1 MQRIL
6 TTNYPFQRRN
16 GTLVRLSI
24 STRSFIKKN
33 ELFATFQPKTTIR
46 FFSSSDHQY
55 IKDDWHNESYFSKL
69 RRNAILLRGKMTEQ
83 RSLSLPIPKPIAKLY
98 HSLDHKFK
106 PLSPPATGLFFD
118 ESLERAPPVGF
129 SYQLYKFLNFFKIN
143 YPIIEDDHTHIKTL
157 ILPYT
162 LSNLAGHGSFLCL
175 ALAYMESDYLHL
187 RMYAFTGVGLAMVFQ
202 YYREK
207 PLWIPIRWNGLF
219 LLINLFMIMTLMKE
233 ESDASNLTEEE
244 KHLFKTLF
252 EKRGMRP
259 VDYLHLISLA
269 KRLEFHKTDKLVD
282 EKKKNNRVYL
292 VKKGKLSVYKNGQ
305 QVGHISTNQFVGA
318 MSFLSWEGALET
330 SEAILAKQQRDHQIS
345 LGASVKEIGPITSL
359 LLDMGGVSEEEEI
372 ISSAVVSASGDTPES
387 GGPPNIAHLI
397 DKKLHIHSSSVP
409 VASPSVV
416 VEEDRTMP
424 PETPSPEYIAVTED
438 GKEKEQQ
445 QKAREFPLIN
455 MTVAVWKSTLS
466 YIPFLNEE
474 ESIAENNH
482 KIEEGTE
489 EIISPVSSNT
499 NDSVLPHH
507 HQNNSNEASV
517 EGTAA
522 NNPNKASSDA
532 TDGQL
537 GAADVICEEDCIVY
551 SWRFKDLHQL
561 IMRNPKLGLVFE
573 RCLSEDLNKKMTSSW
588 EEEIKSRY
596 KQILLGA
603 IMDGEVNAVERK
615 VLSKFRDEYHIS
627 ADDHE
632 RILGEFDWNLDDYDR
647 GYRG

>member
-6 TTNYPFQRRN
+6 TTNYHFQRRN
-16 GTLVRLSI
+16 GTLVQLSVC
-24 STRSFIKKN
+24 TRSLIKKN
-33 ELFATFQPKTTIR
+33 ELFATLQPKTTIR

-55 IKDDWHNESYFSKL
+55 IKDDWHNESYLSRL

-83 RSLSLPIPKPIAKLY
+83 RSLSLSIPKPIAKLY

-118 ESLERAPPVGF
+118 ESSERAPPVGF
-129 SYQLYKFLNFFKIN
+129 SYQLYKFLNFFKVN
-143 YPIIEDDHTHIKTL
+143 YPIIEDENTHVKTL

-292 VKKGKLSVYKNGQ
+292 VKKGKLSVLKNGQ

-330 SEAILAKQQRDHQIS
+330 SEAILAKQQREQQIS

-359 LLDMGGVSEEEEI
+359 LLDMGGVSDEEEI
-372 ISSAVVSASGDTPES
+372 VSNAVVSSSGDTPES
-387 GGPPNIAHLI
+387 GPPSIPHLI
-397 DKKLHIHSSSVP
+397 DKKLHIHSSVL
-409 VASPSVV
+409 VDSPS

-424 PETPSPEYIAVTED
+424 PETPSPEYIAVVED
-438 GKEKEQQ
+438 GKEQ
-445 QKAREFPLIN
+445 QKTREFPLIN
-455 MTVAVWKSTLS
+455 MTVALWKSTLS
-466 YIPFLNEE
+466 YIPFLSE
-474 ESIAENNH
+474 ESSSSTVAENNNH

-489 EIISPVSSNT
+489 EIMISPVSSNT
-499 NDSVLPHH
+499 NDSVLPH
-507 HQNNSNEASV
+507 QNNTEASV
-517 EGTAA
+517 EGAA
-522 NNPNKASSDA
+522 GSLNKASSDA